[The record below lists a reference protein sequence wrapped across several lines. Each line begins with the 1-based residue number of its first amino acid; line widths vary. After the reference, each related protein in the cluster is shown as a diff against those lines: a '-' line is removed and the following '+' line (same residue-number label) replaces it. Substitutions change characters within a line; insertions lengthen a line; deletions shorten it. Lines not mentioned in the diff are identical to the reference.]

1 MNTNAREWRRQET
14 DDGLIR
20 SFIRVHWRPFAVKIG
35 VGRLGEFAYPCFGD
49 WFAEAREKKSV
60 RVWAG
65 FRRLTMSA
73 RYVRVRI
80 KQTNSYSSMNPITK
94 LALVAL
100 VAASGTGVALA
111 DNDQNANLREIQ
123 RRAAERNDATV
134 AVYTGGQR
142 MQHQYAG
149 ESVLR
154 PQVPNEVRR
163 DSHGGFYVAP
173 GSGEAR

>member
-1 MNTNAREWRRQET
+1 
-14 DDGLIR
+14 
-20 SFIRVHWRPFAVKIG
+20 
-35 VGRLGEFAYPCFGD
+35 
-49 WFAEAREKKSV
+49 
-60 RVWAG
+60 
-65 FRRLTMSA
+65 
-73 RYVRVRI
+73 
-80 KQTNSYSSMNPITK
+80 MNPITK

-163 DSHGGFYVAP
+163 DSHGGFYFAP
-173 GSGEAR
+173 GSAEAR